1 MSDPKLGAE
10 NTKLLVK
17 AFLVLQNEEECIE
30 FLEDLCTANELEIL
44 AQRLEVASLLVGRQT
59 YARIA
64 EKTGASTATISRIK
78 RFSNCGSG
86 GYRLVLE
93 RLKEKGDL

>member
-64 EKTGASTATISRIK
+64 EKQGQHRHH
-78 RFSNCGSG
+78 
-86 GYRLVLE
+86 
-93 RLKEKGDL
+93 